1 MSSDPGDAARRVVH
15 PGVYVKEKID
25 MEYER
30 LYAILHGQRLD
41 EPISWVYIAALVA
54 VAVAGWKVGGILF
67 DARHGSGDEQ

>member
-1 MSSDPGDAARRVVH
+1 
-15 PGVYVKEKID
+15 